1 MNSIVEWLVVITIS
15 IMSND
20 GVLSPKTQEIVSR
33 SDFAMCSLVKADID
47 FIFRNPYQTV
57 VIKGDCTTV
66 SEYEKQKIGVM
77 VYE

>member
-1 MNSIVEWLVVITIS
+1 MNSIVEWLIVITIS

-20 GVLSPKTQEIVSR
+20 GVLSPKTYEIVSK
-33 SDFAMCSLVKADID
+33 SDFATCSLVKADID

-66 SEYEKQKIGVM
+66 SEFEKSQS
-77 VYE
+77 

>member
-20 GVLSPKTQEIVSR
+20 GVLSPKTYEIVSR

-47 FIFRNPYQTV
+47 FIFRNPCQTV